1 MKNIL
6 TENELRRY
14 VELMGYKRSENFS
27 LTQNSNKKTY
37 NNNDEDILKLHRSK
51 INEER
56 QKRGF
61 KILISEAVT
70 TGDNPI
76 NVPFQAG
83 QYKDTD
89 GSIKKSLETS
99 LQPYVDFIMNPEPGF
114 FGHFIKLT
122 FEASADSIGLS
133 PEALKRADGLGITS
147 TMTAQQ
153 QNELLSKG
161 RLNTII
167 TLSKEIIA
175 AKLGVSVEELGTKVI
190 IDGNAVVNPGV
201 GSQYRYVKAGITK
214 GAENTPPV
222 PDIPL
227 DPTPIGCTYSV
238 EKSGVRGTSANSY
251 VGYEVKHQTSM
262 KVGQKV
268 VLSFDSVTVPDA
280 FYVKYGDV
288 ERFSGFIGAI
298 QGDISKRNFKQELLN
313 LWNST
318 DAMDKMNAKIASLG
332 GAVKVTQDDFVP
344 QGTPRELNAVL
355 KEKLKTSSLEPKY
368 HDWARMMVGYL
379 NDSKNRADG
388 ILGCTWV
395 QNPGDALALPP
406 DEFLIGAK
414 SQNSLMLKTLVKA
427 GFLTVPEEG
436 DFSDAFREKLEGT
449 DSNPTENDKKMI
461 EEEKSKWK
469 KVVWTINNAAKFAGG
484 QRSVDGSITKSQD
497 ITKNKNYIPITKEIV
512 MEMIKNGPL
521 QEEIDKRR
529 NLTPNPTNENGL
541 DFNFQ
546 FTKEFKDEWLTIVC
560 FSPLDQTIFK
570 VKTTCS

>member
-27 LTQNSNKKTY
+27 STQNSNKTTY
-37 NNNDEDILKLHRSK
+37 DSNEDILKLHRSK

-61 KILISEAVT
+61 KILISEVSVT
-70 TGDNPI
+70 SGDNPI

-89 GSIKKSLETS
+89 GSIKKSLEKS

-122 FEASADSIGLS
+122 FEASADSMGLS
-133 PEALKRADGLGITS
+133 AEGLKRADGLGITAA
-147 TMTAQQ
+147 MTAQQ

-161 RLNTII
+161 RLDTII
-167 TLSKEIIA
+167 ALAKDIIA

-190 IDGNAVVNPGV
+190 IEGNAVVNPGV

-214 GAENTPPV
+214 GAENVPTPP

-227 DPTPIGCTYSV
+227 DPTPIGCNYSV
-238 EKSGVRGTSANSY
+238 RKDGRQGTSANSY

-262 KVGQKV
+262 KVGQNV
-268 VLSFDSVTVPDA
+268 VLSFDSIIVPDA

-288 ERFSGFIGAI
+288 EKFSGFIGAI
-298 QGDISKRNFKQELLN
+298 QADKRNFKQELMN

-318 DAMDKMNAKIASLG
+318 DAVDKMNAKIASLG
-332 GAVKVTQDDFVP
+332 GSIKVSQDDFVP
-344 QGTPRELNAVL
+344 QGTPKELNAAL
-355 KEKLKTSSLEPKY
+355 KERLKSSSLEPKY
-368 HDWARMMVGYL
+368 HDWARMLVGYL
-379 NDSKNRADG
+379 NDSGNRADG
-388 ILGCTWV
+388 VLGCTWI

-414 SQNSLMLKTLVKA
+414 SQNSLMLKTLLKA
-427 GFLTVPEEG
+427 GLLTVPEG
-436 DFSDAFREKLEGT
+436 AQNYSDEFREKLKGT
-449 DSNPTENDKKMI
+449 DSNPTDEDKKLI

-484 QRSVDGSITKSQD
+484 QRDIDGNITKPQD
-497 ITKNKNYIPITKEIV
+497 ITKNKNYIQITKDIV
-512 MEMIKNGPL
+512 LEMIKNGPL

-546 FTKEFKDEWLTIVC
+546 FTKEFKDEWLIIVC
-560 FSPLDQTIFK
+560 FSPLDQTLFK
-570 VKTTCS
+570 VNASCS